1 MKITNK
7 ILIAVAVAN
16 ARDTLVTE
24 KCDKAQIARCA
35 QGLCCVASASQYDMT
50 TKALVGGPVTVTKV
64 CLPDTKGEELNVYQD
79 TQGTINPP
87 LSLNTYWQYQ
97 CPASAAMRVMASLSA
112 IAGSIYLLS

>member
-50 TKALVGGPVTVTKV
+50 TKALVGGPVTVTKI
-64 CLPDTKGEELNVYQD
+64 CLPDTKGQELNVYQD
-79 TQGTINPP
+79 TAGTINN
-87 LSLNTYWQYQ
+87 SINTYWQY
-97 CPASAAMRVMASLSA
+97 
-112 IAGSIYLLS
+112 